1 MNQFELLKAA
11 VRRQVASLPASTG
24 TLVAVLDRPMW
35 QVEAALN
42 SLSRAGLIVLKRG
55 HWRVGEQPN
64 ARRRV

>member
-11 VRRQVASLPASTG
+11 VRRQVASLPASTS

-35 QVEAALN
+35 QVEAALS
-42 SLSRAGLIVLKRG
+42 SLSRDGLIVLRRG
-55 HWRVGEQPN
+55 HWRVSEQPN